1 VYVFLPFGKNTDA
14 LFAYTCASDVDLFG
28 DSWSDVFF
36 VRRLRLAHFLMK
48 GVKNMADYKS
58 LYFQLFNKLTDVIEE
73 LKEIQAQAEEAYL
86 NTSAEDNDT
95 SGQ

>member
-1 VYVFLPFGKNTDA
+1 
-14 LFAYTCASDVDLFG
+14 
-28 DSWSDVFF
+28 
-36 VRRLRLAHFLMK
+36 
-48 GVKNMADYKS
+48 MADYKS